1 MSILTKRPWLVFG
14 LGFAAGFYAH
24 EHRKEIIGAAVQGAE
39 AAKQAFLRQ
48 AEHLEAIVAMK
59 HH

>member
-48 AEHLEAIVAMK
+48 AEYLEAIVAIK